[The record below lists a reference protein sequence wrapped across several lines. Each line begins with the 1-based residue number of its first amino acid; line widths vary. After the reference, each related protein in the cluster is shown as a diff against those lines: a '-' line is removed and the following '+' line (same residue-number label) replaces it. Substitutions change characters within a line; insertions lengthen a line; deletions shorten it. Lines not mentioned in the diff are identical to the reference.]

1 MKRIDLYVLAGT
13 VLFLLPFFVSETIY
27 NFYADFNANHGM
39 VTSFIKFALLA
50 TFGEAI
56 GLRIRT
62 GNYNQPGFGLLP
74 RAAVWGF
81 LGLTIKL
88 AFVLFA
94 TGVPAFLT
102 YMGMGNALQAIKGDL
117 TAAKVLVAFSIS
129 LFMNIIYAPVM
140 MTLHK
145 VTDTHIANNG
155 GSLSCLV
162 KPINFGEILA
172 SINWKVQWS
181 FVFAK
186 TIPYFW
192 IPAHTITFLLPADFQ
207 VLFAALLS
215 VALGIFLAIA
225 SLKGSGK

>member
-13 VLFLLPFFVSETIY
+13 VLFLLPFFVSETVY
-27 NFYADFNANHGM
+27 NLYVDFNANHGM

-74 RAAVWGF
+74 RAVVWGF

-102 YMGMGNALQAIKGDL
+102 YMGMENASQAIKSDF
-117 TAAKVLVAFSIS
+117 TVAKVLVAFSIS

-145 VTDTHIANNG
+145 VTDTHIMNNG
-155 GSLSCLV
+155 GTLTCLI
-162 KPINFGEILA
+162 KPIHFGEILA

-207 VLFAALLS
+207 VLFAAVLS
-215 VALGIFLAIA
+215 VALGIFLAVA